1 MTEQQEEKL
10 DETTW
15 KTGIAQTK
23 GIHPF
28 KIFVKDLPGTLLLIK
43 ESLYQNPLV
52 SPLLN
57 NVSWSKNRKSQGVD
71 GMFNKVRDPCSLE
84 RISRTPGRDF
94 PGHLCL

>member
-1 MTEQQEEKL
+1 MSLYLYVYLYVHIEDIGEYL
-10 DETTW
+10 
-15 KTGIAQTK
+15 
-23 GIHPF
+23 PF
-28 KIFVKDLPGTLLLIK
+28 LLGRWLLLIK

-57 NVSWSKNRKSQGVD
+57 NVSWSRNRKSQGVD